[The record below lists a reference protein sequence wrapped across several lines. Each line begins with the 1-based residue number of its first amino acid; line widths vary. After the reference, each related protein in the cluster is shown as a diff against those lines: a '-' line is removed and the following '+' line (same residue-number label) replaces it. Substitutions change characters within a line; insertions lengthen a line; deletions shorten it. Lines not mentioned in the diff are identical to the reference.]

1 MRHLVAGFL
10 ICVLSLLLVGGVGAK
25 SRDVA
30 LSDLKPTSDQQ
41 NTIRIINEVL
51 ERYHYRS
58 DVELDDDL
66 AQQIFDKFLDA
77 LDPHRLYFYERDIRR
92 FERSVQRLD
101 DNLKSGN
108 LDLAFDMFRVFRGR
122 VDRQIA
128 HALALVNQDHDF
140 AARESYQ
147 FDRSEGPWAKTDA
160 ELDEIWRK
168 RVKNDFLG
176 LRLAGK
182 ADTEIREKL
191 TKRYEGIGRHYRQFD
206 SNDVFDVLAN
216 AYAQSL

>member
-66 AQQIFDKFLDA
+66 AQQIFDILFT
-77 LDPHRLYFYERDIRR
+77 DPQLF
-92 FERSVQRLD
+92 F
-101 DNLKSGN
+101 
-108 LDLAFDMFRVFRGR
+108 
-122 VDRQIA
+122 
-128 HALALVNQDHDF
+128 
-140 AARESYQ
+140 
-147 FDRSEGPWAKTDA
+147 P
-160 ELDEIWRK
+160 
-168 RVKNDFLG
+168 
-176 LRLAGK
+176 
-182 ADTEIREKL
+182 
-191 TKRYEGIGRHYRQFD
+191 GIQ
-206 SNDVFDVLAN
+206 
-216 AYAQSL
+216 